1 MPALVRFE
9 LVVRSQDD
17 EEGAGPGR
25 RLHRLDGEA
34 PPRFAEQW
42 RETERQ
48 CSTSRYAEPLRA
60 VILGLMLPAK
70 EQPGV
75 DAVIRSVFVAQ

>member
-1 MPALVRFE
+1 MVC
-9 LVVRSQDD
+9 SHDD
-17 EEGAGPGR
+17 EEGAGPR
-25 RLHRLDGEA
+25 SRLHRLDGEA

-48 CSTSRYAEPLRA
+48 CSASRYAEPLRA
-60 VILGLMLPAK
+60 VILGLMRPAK
-70 EQPGV
+70 EPPGV

>member
-1 MPALVRFE
+1 MRGQG
-9 LVVRSQDD
+9 SS
-17 EEGAGPGR
+17 GAGWSSRARP
-25 RLHRLDGEA
+25 EA
-34 PPRFAEQW
+34 PPRFAEPG

-48 CSTSRYAEPLRA
+48 CSASRYAEPFRA